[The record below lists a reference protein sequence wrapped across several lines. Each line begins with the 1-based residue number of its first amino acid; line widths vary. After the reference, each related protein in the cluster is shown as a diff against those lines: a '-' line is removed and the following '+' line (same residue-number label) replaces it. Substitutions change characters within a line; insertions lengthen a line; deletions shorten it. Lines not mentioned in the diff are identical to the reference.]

1 MRHARVQITGHED
14 TLNLAEWLLTGV
26 RVFASEV
33 AAKLQRRV
41 VQDNVVQDFIVS
53 DVRALVGGYFNG
65 GQERFSAHGREVI
78 GGRAPKASVQRGGG
92 SGHCDAET
100 AGQCSMMKIEAE

>member
-1 MRHARVQITGHED
+1 MRQARVQITGHED
-14 TLNLAEWLLTGV
+14 TLNLAEWLLTWV

-41 VQDNVVQDFIVS
+41 IQDNVVQYFIVS

-65 GQERFSAHGREVI
+65 GQERLSAHGREVI
-78 GGRAPKASVQRGGG
+78 GGRAP
-92 SGHCDAET
+92 
-100 AGQCSMMKIEAE
+100 